1 MTTTYMETEI
11 LGTEPSV
18 LSLPTQIPSDI
29 QATLDAGAPWLFV
42 GSGSSFHLGSALAAA
57 LTDLGLDAQAVPS
70 AEIVFH
76 HAGLAAQG
84 RQVVAI
90 SRSGT
95 TTETVEAVRKVVT
108 LARGVHAIT
117 TVEGSPLAAA
127 ATAST
132 VIPSASERSVV
143 QTRSVVAAGWLVAS
157 WFKTPDL
164 HAAALWSG
172 HTGASLAWAGKL
184 PTDVRRVH
192 LLGDG
197 RFWPVAREGALK
209 LKESALL
216 DAEAFQTFEHRHGPR
231 SLVDESTLVIA
242 MLHPDSSEPALEVL
256 RELEGFGAKVGTL
269 AAKGTPAQGESF
281 RWPDDWSQPFD
292 IFAPMTAIQ
301 AYASNAAAARG
312 LNPDAPRH
320 LAYSVVLGQ

>member
-1 MTTTYMETEI
+1 MTTTHMQTEI

-42 GSGSSFHLGSALAAA
+42 GSGSSFHLGSALAAT
-57 LTDLGLDAQAVPS
+57 LTDLGLDAQAIPS

-76 HAGLAAQG
+76 KAGLAAYG

-132 VIPSASERSVV
+132 VMPAAHERSVV

-157 WFKTPDL
+157 WFKTPAL
-164 HAAALWSG
+164 HAASLWSG
-172 HTGASLAWAGKL
+172 HTDASLAWAAKL

-216 DAEAFQTFEHRHGPR
+216 DAEAFETFEHRHGPR
-231 SLVDESTLVIA
+231 SLVDESTLVIG
-242 MLHPDSSEPALEVL
+242 MLQSDSSEPALEVL
-256 RELEGFGAKVGTL
+256 RELEGFGAKVATL
-269 AAKGTPAQGESF
+269 ATEGVAPFGVSL
-281 RWPDDWSQPFD
+281 RWALGWSLPFD
-292 IFAPMTAIQ
+292 VTAPMTALQ
-301 AYASNAAAARG
+301 AYALHAAQARG

-320 LAYSVVLGQ
+320 LAYSVLLDD

>member
-11 LGTEPSV
+11 LGTERSV
-18 LSLPTQIPSDI
+18 LSVPAHVPSDI
-29 QATLDAGAPWLFV
+29 QDTLDAGAPWLFV

-76 HAGLAAQG
+76 NAGQAARG

-95 TTETVEAVRKVVT
+95 TTETVEAVRTVASS
-108 LARGVHAIT
+108 ARAVHAIT

-127 ATAST
+127 ASAST
-132 VIPSASERSVV
+132 VMPSVDERSVV

-157 WFKTPDL
+157 WIQTPGLD
-164 HAAALWSG
+164 AASLWDG
-172 HTGASLAWAGKL
+172 HTAASRAWAHEL

-209 LKESALL
+209 LKESALM
-216 DAEAFQTFEHRHGPR
+216 DAEGFETFEHRHGPR
-231 SLVDESTLVIA
+231 SLVSEDTLVIG
-242 MLHPDSSEPALEVL
+242 MLHPDTTEPALEVL
-256 RELEGFGAKVGTL
+256 RELEGFGAKVATL
-269 AAKGTPAQGESF
+269 ATEGVPPLGVSL
-281 RWPDDWSQPFD
+281 RWPQGWSLPFD
-292 IFAPMTAIQ
+292 VTAPMTALQ
-301 AYASNAAAARG
+301 AYALHAAQARG

-320 LAYSVVLGQ
+320 LAYSVVLDQ